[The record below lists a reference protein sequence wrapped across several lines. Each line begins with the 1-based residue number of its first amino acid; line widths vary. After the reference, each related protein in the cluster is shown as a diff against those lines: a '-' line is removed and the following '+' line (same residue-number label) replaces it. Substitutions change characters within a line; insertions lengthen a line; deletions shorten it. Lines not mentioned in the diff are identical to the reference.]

1 MNDTQPYWRPPD
13 GVLETTNRSAPPR
26 PSQAG
31 RGDPFK
37 TKLSYSVRREYG
49 ADTERLGLGVAYSL
63 CEMLQEITMSLVIVN
78 VKGFSNSEPVM
89 SPLQP
94 LKR

>member
-13 GVLETTNRSAPPR
+13 GVLETTNRSAPPG

-49 ADTERLGLGVAYSL
+49 ANTDRLGPGMAYSVRV
-63 CEMLQEITMSLVIVN
+63 MLQEIVISFVIVKVIGFCDESPVISPPQPSN
-78 VKGFSNSEPVM
+78 V
-89 SPLQP
+89 
-94 LKR
+94 